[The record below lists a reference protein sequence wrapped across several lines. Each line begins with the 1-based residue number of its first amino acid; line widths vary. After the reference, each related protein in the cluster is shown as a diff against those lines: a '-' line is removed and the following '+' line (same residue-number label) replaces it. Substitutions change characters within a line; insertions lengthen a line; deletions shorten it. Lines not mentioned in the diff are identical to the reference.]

1 MSECAV
7 ITGGTGLIGRQLVGD
22 FVAAGWKVVSISR
35 DPGRAAALAKDF
47 GDRVLSLPIDLAEVG
62 AAEEVVS
69 KLAAHRVAPTVLV
82 NNARA
87 IDSLEVGVSG
97 VTDRGQF
104 LQEFTLQVI
113 AAYELATRCVE
124 SMSGLRSIINISSI
138 YGSVPFNPRL
148 YADPDTGAPGPVSPI
163 QYSVSK
169 AALDHLTRELAIRF
183 APQVLVNGVA
193 FGGVYRD
200 GDAEFERR
208 YARFCPQQR
217 MLRVEEVSP
226 PVLSLASRAFSGMTG
241 QILRYDGGW
250 TVW

>member
-7 ITGGTGLIGRQLVGD
+7 ITGGTGLIGHQLVRD

-35 DPGRAAALAKDF
+35 DPHRAAALATEF
-47 GDRVLSLPIDLAEVG
+47 GERVLSLPIDLAATG
-62 AAEEVVS
+62 AAEQVVS
-69 KLAAHRVAPTVLV
+69 QIASHRVAPTVLV

-87 IDSLEVGVSG
+87 VDSLEVSSTGF
-97 VTDRGQF
+97 TERGQF

-113 AAYELATRCVE
+113 TAYELAT
-124 SMSGLRSIINISSI
+124 SFIAAMSELRSVINISSI

-148 YADPDTGAPGPVSPI
+148 YADPVSGAPGAVSPI

-169 AALDHLTRELAIRF
+169 AALEHLTRELAIRF
-183 APQVLVNGVA
+183 APHVLVNAVA

-200 GDAEFERR
+200 GDAEFEQR

>member
-1 MSECAV
+1 MSECVV
-7 ITGGTGLIGRQLVGD
+7 ITGGTGLIGHQLVAD
-22 FVAAGWKVVSISR
+22 FAAAGWQVVSISR
-35 DPGRAAALAKDF
+35 NPERAAALANEF
-47 GDRVLSLPIDLAEVG
+47 GDRVTSIPIDLALVG
-62 AAEEVVS
+62 AADQVV
-69 KLAAHRVAPTVLV
+69 KELAGRRVRPTVLV

-87 IDSLEVGVSG
+87 VDSLEVTTAG
-97 VTDRGQF
+97 VTERGQF

-113 AAYELATRCVE
+113 AAYELTTRCIDA
-124 SMSGLRSIINISSI
+124 MSDLRSVINISSM

-148 YADPDTGAPGPVSPI
+148 YADPVTGSAGPASPI

-169 AALDHLTRELAIRF
+169 AALEHLTRELAIRF
-183 APQVLVNGVA
+183 APNVLVNAVA

-200 GDAEFERR
+200 GDTEFEQR